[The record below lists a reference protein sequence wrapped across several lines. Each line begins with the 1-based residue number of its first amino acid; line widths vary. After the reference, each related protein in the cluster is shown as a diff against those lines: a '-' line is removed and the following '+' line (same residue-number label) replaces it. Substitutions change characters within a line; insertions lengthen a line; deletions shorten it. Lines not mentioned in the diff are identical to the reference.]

1 MPFSDIMKEIV
12 NGTEGAV
19 GALIVGL
26 DGIPVEEYSINKEMD
41 IQSMT
46 VEYSALLKEIE
57 KGSQSAQIGSTREV
71 TVIADKAM
79 IMLRRLNDEYFI
91 VLIINPKVT
100 SAKEDF
106 FFVCPPPSCSRNFRK
121 DFILLFGQYLKLP
134 QAVFYFSWGVHEDL
148 VY

>member
-91 VLIINPKVT
+91 VLIIKPEGNFGKGRFLLRMSAPKLL
-100 SAKEDF
+100 KEF
-106 FFVCPPPSCSRNFRK
+106 
-121 DFILLFGQYLKLP
+121 
-134 QAVFYFSWGVHEDL
+134 
-148 VY
+148 